1 MTLGHSGP
9 VLQGNSAGWVA
20 RGAGRGAGPARKPRP
35 GRGQVSRGLSR
46 AQVRHRRSCSQVRTV
61 VRGKEP
67 AWAQVGT
74 QRGFWGWAHC
84 SGGQAEAGRG
94 AGPHDAARR
103 RAGTPEPA
111 LAAACSRPLPHPSP
125 YLTLPPFCTSARSS
139 PTPPVLFPRT
149 LPVPPSPPFLLP
161 RFSRGWAVSAQTF
174 TVPPF
179 SSPNSGSPILPGPH
193 HFPQLQLGRQEAS
206 LRFTD
211 EKTEAAQL
219 LR

>member
-46 AQVRHRRSCSQVRTV
+46 AQVRQRRSCSQVRTI

-94 AGPHDAARR
+94 AGPPVAARR

-111 LAAACSRPLPHPSP
+111 LAAAGSRPLPHPGP
-125 YLTLPPFCTSARSS
+125 YLTPPALYRSARSS

-149 LPVPPSPPFLLP
+149 LPAPSLLP
-161 RFSRGWAVSAQTF
+161 RLGRL
-174 TVPPF
+174 
-179 SSPNSGSPILPGPH
+179 SPNFHRSPIFLPKFRVSDPAGSTS
-193 HFPQLQLGRQEAS
+193 FPSAPTWEAGS
-206 LRFTD
+206 IAPLHR
-211 EKTEAAQL
+211 
-219 LR
+219 